1 MRQKDSMS
9 RRSVLSVAAA
19 AAAMAAGGRVQ
30 AQPTQPRTQSVPEQE
45 KTMPAKTYTNAEF
58 YDAEGKFQGDKAK
71 QAYWDMFARFG
82 YPVPQTLQKGMW
94 VLDFGMKDF
103 VRCGMAGI
111 FWYNDQVNSYFG
123 HEIFLLPGQM
133 IAEHAHQAT
142 SKGKAKMEA
151 WHVRHAM
158 IYTFGEGEETKPCP
172 VKLPDS
178 QLDGGIS
185 VKNCTPL
192 QPGEVASLQRATA
205 RHFMIAGP
213 EGAVVTEYGTFHD
226 MDGLVFTNPKAKL

>member
-1 MRQKDSMS
+1 MRQKDSIS
-9 RRSVLSVAAA
+9 RRSLLSAAA
-19 AAAMAAGGRVQ
+19 ATAAIAAAGHARSQ
-30 AQPTQPRTQSVPEQE
+30 TSPQTQPHRGQE
-45 KTMPAKTYTNAEF
+45 TTMPVKTYTNAEF
-58 YDAEGKFQGDKAK
+58 YDAEGKFQAEKAK
-71 QAYWDMFARFG
+71 SAYWDMFARFG
-82 YPVPQTLQKGMW
+82 YPVPESLKKGMW

-111 FWYNDQVNSYFG
+111 FWYNDQVNGYFG
-123 HEIFLLPGQM
+123 HDIFLLPGQM

-142 SKGKAKMEA
+142 PKGKAKMEA
-151 WHVRHAM
+151 WHVRHGM

-178 QLDGGIS
+178 QLPGGVS
-185 VKNCTPL
+185 VKHCTPL
-192 QPGEVASLQRATA
+192 QPGEIASLQRATA